1 MKWMKAIRKHWLLF
15 MVAAFLIPLIVIQL
29 IFSEDVGQFFG
40 VDLEWDASSMVSYC
54 ISFMSMIGTLFL
66 GFATHRQGDLLNETE
81 KNMERHTHMRA
92 LSERQPSILLLN
104 GKTTDTEDV
113 VTNDVLMAKAEYDVE
128 KMEVTKF
135 LEEETQD
142 GFAIRLTIVNSSKTF
157 LEMRYLVLSMFES
170 MDYEKATDY
179 FGNEDFYVALAPG
192 EKLGIALIVDKKYQQ
207 QLFDCYHRLSF
218 ELYNSIG
225 ERYVEQVQ
233 FMDTDTASK
242 RKQGANQSEAIDTV
256 AFSYKYFAYD
266 YDKKQYEEL

>member
-40 VDLEWDASSMVSYC
+40 IDLEWDASSMVSYC

-207 QLFDCYHRLSF
+207 QLFDGYHRLSF

-242 RKQGANQSEAIDTV
+242 RKQGASQSEAIDTV